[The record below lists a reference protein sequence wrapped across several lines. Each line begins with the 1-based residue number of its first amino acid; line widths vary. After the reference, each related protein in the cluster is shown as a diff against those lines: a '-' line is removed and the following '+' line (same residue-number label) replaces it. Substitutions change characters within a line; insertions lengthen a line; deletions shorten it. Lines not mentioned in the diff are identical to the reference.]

1 MFGGSV
7 VGLSSLRQHQPKS
20 NEPSEKSK
28 ELQAYL
34 SKYAGDKAGISN
46 KIKKKRKKVHRPQPE
61 GVRIFEED
69 NTGFQRSSALE
80 EVVEDADDE
89 GGSSRVML
97 RLLRSPSPCPSSP
110 RGLQC
115 ARSSFRL
122 HTALQLVLLLQPDLL
137 LPIQKRL
144 RGPCDKFSS
153 SRQVELW
160 KHGKKCP

>member
-7 VGLSSLRQHQPKS
+7 VGLSSLRQRQPKS

-34 SKYAGDKAGISN
+34 SKYTGDKAGIG
-46 KIKKKRKKVHRPQPE
+46 KKKRKKVHRPQPE

-80 EVVEDADDE
+80 EVVEDAEDE
-89 GGSSRVML
+89 GGSSRVRL
-97 RLLRSPSPCPSSP
+97 KLLRSPFHVP
-110 RGLQC
+110 RHRESWNVPTRPFI
-115 ARSSFRL
+115 AYL
-122 HTALQLVLLLQPDLL
+122 HTAVQLVLLLQRDLL

-144 RGPCDKFSS
+144 RGLCGKCSS

>member
-1 MFGGSV
+1 MLCKVSVRMFGGSV

-34 SKYAGDKAGISN
+34 SKYSGDNAGIGN
-46 KIKKKRKKVHRPQPE
+46 KLKKKRKKVHRPQPE

-80 EVVEDADDE
+80 EVVEDAEDE

-97 RLLRSPSPCPSSP
+97 RLLRYPSPCPSSP
-110 RGLQC
+110 RRLMC
-115 ARSSFRL
+115 SLELSL
-122 HTALQLVLLLQPDLL
+122 HTC
-137 LPIQKRL
+137 IQHCNLFCFCSGTCYCQSR
-144 RGPCDKFSS
+144 RG
-153 SRQVELW
+153 
-160 KHGKKCP
+160 